1 MAPLKTLYEKYKV
14 RGLGNSLVVQWL
26 GLGTITA
33 GAHSLGTEIP
43 QTERCAPL
51 QKKKKEL
58 RMKGRDLKFKVY

>member
-1 MAPLKTLYEKYKV
+1 MAPLKSLYERYKV
-14 RGLGNSLVVQWL
+14 GGLGKSLVVQWL

-51 QKKKKEL
+51 QKKKNKE
-58 RMKGRDLKFKVY
+58 